1 MHNMEQPSV
10 NNLPEEIKVEETDLR
25 INSEGKKYE
34 YEKEGVFYGGDYL
47 PEPPE
52 EIDLN
57 FPVPPPEK
65 NSVL

>member
-1 MHNMEQPSV
+1 MEQWPK
-10 NNLPEEIKVEETDLR
+10 NELPEEIKIEETELKT
-25 INSEGKKYE
+25 NPEGKKYE
-34 YEKEGVFYGGDYL
+34 HEKDGVYFGGDYL

-57 FPVPPPEK
+57 FPAPPEEK